1 MKVTNRIEKI
11 EILSE
16 QTLDKL
22 IQTYDFEMFSC
33 SGDKQSETDNILRIA
48 IYSNF
53 DMFDELAEQLSN
65 SDYSFRIYGGNKRN
79 KKYVALE
86 IY

>member
-1 MKVTNRIEKI
+1 MKNRVNSI

-16 QTLDKL
+16 QDFDKL
-22 IQTYDFEMFSC
+22 IQTHDFEKFVCVCDGRSVA
-33 SGDKQSETDNILRIA
+33 DNIMRIA
-48 IYSNF
+48 IYSDY

-65 SDYSFRIYGGNKRN
+65 SDSGYRMYGGTKNHQ
-79 KKYVALE
+79 KYVVLE